1 MPRSNNITDSY
12 KSRLAIK
19 LNFVIV
25 GSHVKKQLRKLSW
38 GLQLGILD
46 GITVQYFVIFIKN
59 YNMIICLLT
68 FILAESQT
76 SVNKEKD
83 SRKPWFCVRD
93 NKIKISVLLHV
104 LSWGTPFNEK
114 LFWKLPTSTN
124 SFFNPRVILLL
135 LCLKYS

>member
-25 GSHVKKQLRKLSW
+25 GSHVKKQELRKFSW

-46 GITVQYFVIFIKN
+46 GITVQWFVIFIKN

-93 NKIKISVLLHV
+93 NKIKIS
-104 LSWGTPFNEK
+104 
-114 LFWKLPTSTN
+114 
-124 SFFNPRVILLL
+124 IL
-135 LCLKYS
+135 